1 MIPVAL
7 DPAWAARAIPL
18 RLGLVMA
25 RIDPEAALTPT
36 APVLAETAARRAE
49 ALAGAAPASVPA
61 IAATRAAYKAL
72 GKDPARYRP
81 AAEALL
87 RRVVQ
92 GKRLDP
98 INPVVDVNNIVS
110 LETGLSIGA
119 YDIAAL
125 RPPLLCR
132 PGGAGESYRGIGRGP
147 LNLAGLPLLAD
158 RDGPFG
164 CPTSDSERSATRPE
178 TCDLLMVLF
187 DFGPGA
193 WATLTAALT
202 RAATLLDRHAGAR
215 SATHTVVTGDGEG
228 AGEGAPA
235 S

>member
-7 DPAWAARAIPL
+7 DPAWAARGLPL
-18 RLGLVMA
+18 RLGLLAV
-25 RIDPEAALTPT
+25 RIDPAAAVAPT
-36 APVLAETAARRAE
+36 APVLAETAAQRAA

-92 GKRLDP
+92 GKGLDP

-110 LETGLSIGA
+110 LETGLSLGA
-119 YDIAAL
+119 YDAAAL

-132 PGGAGESYRGIGRGP
+132 PGGDGEHYRGIGRGP
-147 LNLAGLPLLAD
+147 LNLAGLPILAD
-158 RDGPFG
+158 REGPFG
-164 CPTSDSERSATRPE
+164 CPTSDSERSATGPE
-178 TCDLLMVLF
+178 TRDLLMVLF
-187 DFGPGA
+187 DFAGGDAGP
-193 WATLTAALT
+193 LTAALA
-202 RAATLLDRHAGAR
+202 RAATLLARHAGAGDPDQ
-215 SATHTVVTGDGEG
+215 AVVTDTGDGEDT
-228 AGEGAPA
+228 AAP
-235 S
+235 